1 MTVGLYITSRV
12 VNERDIGIWWRT
24 ESGKKYKVYQ
34 YRPFFY
40 VPSKLGCTGVCLVSR
55 WIGFT
60 STLPLM

>member
-24 ESGKKYKVYQ
+24 DTGKKYKVYQ

-40 VPSKLGCTGVCLVSR
+40 VPSKLGVYRSVLVKR